1 MASATLGKY
10 QLIAELGRGGMA
22 DVFLA
27 VARGKAGL
35 GFSKLVV
42 IKKLREHLANDEDFV
57 AMLVDEARIAARLNH
72 PNVVQ
77 MLEIDEVGGEYFLAM
92 EYLDG
97 QPLRRILQ
105 RSEAATG
112 FTRQM
117 QYAVISDVLSGLHHA
132 HELTDYD
139 GTPLK
144 VVHRDVTPHNV
155 FITYDGQ
162 TKVVDFGIAKAVG
175 RASETKHGIIKGKV
189 PYMAPEQAAGM
200 VVDRR
205 ADIFSVGV
213 MLWEVAAGTR
223 LWQDVKEVDV
233 LRSLIRGNI
242 PSSPREVDPS
252 VSPELDA
259 VCRKALAFKVEDR
272 YATAADLQAD
282 LDKVIAANGGRP
294 NAREIGKVV
303 GDAFADKR
311 EETKAIIEAQL
322 AKLRDESGDS
332 FRPVKIPST
341 QRSSTTD
348 AFAVDDEISVSLGS
362 DRPEEH
368 IPSVEVAAMRASLPS
383 VPSGGTLASPSPSP
397 ARRSRIVVLG
407 AIALGS
413 LVVIGIA
420 IAAAAGGSSTT
431 NPIATSAT
439 PSNTSNEATSA
450 SASASAS
457 AMTPVPASSQDEIT
471 ASFRADPPEAKFS
484 IDDAGALSNP
494 FTGHFPRDNAKHS
507 VRIFAPG
514 YTTKVE
520 DVTFDDDQSLQLS
533 LARDT
538 SKPKK
543 H

>member
-1 MASATLGKY
+1 MAGATLGKY

-42 IKKLREHLANDEDFV
+42 IKRLREHLANDEDFV

-97 QPLRRILQ
+97 QPLRRVLQ
-105 RSEAATG
+105 RLATMPD
-112 FTRQM
+112 FTKQM

-155 FITYDGQ
+155 FLTYEGQ
-162 TKVVDFGIAKAVG
+162 IKVVDFGIAKAVG
-175 RASETKHGIIKGKV
+175 RASETRHGIIKGKV
-189 PYMAPEQAAGM
+189 PYMAPEQAAGQ

-213 MLWEVAAGTR
+213 MLWEIVAGTR
-223 LWQDVKEVDV
+223 LWQDVKEIDI
-233 LRSLIRGNI
+233 LRGLIRGNI
-242 PSSPREVDPS
+242 RSSPREVDPS

-259 VCRKALAFKVEDR
+259 ICRKALAFKVEDR
-272 YATAADLQAD
+272 YATAAEFQNDVE
-282 LDKVIAANGGRP
+282 KVITGNGGRP
-294 NAREIGKVV
+294 NARDIGKVLS
-303 GDAFADKR
+303 DAFVDKR

-332 FRPVKIPST
+332 FRPVKIPQT

-348 AFAVDDEISVSLGS
+348 ALEFADDEISVSMS
-362 DRPEEH
+362 NEPTEEH
-368 IPSVEVAAMRASLPS
+368 IPSSEVAALRLDVPPPEGTMASATPPMR
-383 VPSGGTLASPSPSP
+383 
-397 ARRSRIVVLG
+397 RNRIVVL
-407 AIALGS
+407 AALALGS
-413 LVVIGIA
+413 LLVIA
-420 IAAAAGGSSTT
+420 IALAAAASGSSTSI
-431 NPIATSAT
+431 PV
-439 PSNTSNEATSA
+439 A
-450 SASASAS
+450 SASASSAPEVTVPPTSAS
-457 AMTPVPASSQDEIT
+457 AVASASASPESQNQIT

-484 IDDAGALSNP
+484 IDDAGVLANP
-494 FTGHFPRDNAKHS
+494 FTGRFPRDGAKHS

-514 YTTKVE
+514 YTTKIE

-533 LARDT
+533 LGRDT

>member
-1 MASATLGKY
+1 MSGATLGKY

-42 IKKLREHLANDEDFV
+42 IKRLREHLANDADFV

-77 MLEIDEVGGEYFLAM
+77 MLEIDEVDGEYFLAM

-97 QPLRRILQ
+97 QPLRRVLQ
-105 RSEAATG
+105 RGEKAAG
-112 FTRQM
+112 FTKQM
-117 QYAVISDVLSGLHHA
+117 QYTIISDVLAGLHHA

-155 FITYDGQ
+155 FVTYEGQ
-162 TKVVDFGIAKAVG
+162 VKVVDFGIARAVG
-175 RASETKHGIIKGKV
+175 RASETRHGIIKGKV
-189 PYMAPEQAAGM
+189 PYMAPEQAAGQ

-213 MLWEVAAGTR
+213 MLWEAAVGTR
-223 LWQDVKEVDV
+223 LWQDIKEVDI
-233 LRSLIRGNI
+233 LRALIRGNI
-242 PSSPREVDPS
+242 PSSPREADPT

-259 VCRKALAFKVEDR
+259 ICKKALAFKLDDR
-272 YATAADLQAD
+272 YATAAEFQAD
-282 LDKVIAANGGRP
+282 LDAVIAANGGRP
-294 NAREIGKVV
+294 AAREIGKVV
-303 GDAFADKR
+303 ADAFGDKR
-311 EETKAIIEAQL
+311 DETKAIIEAQL
-322 AKLRDESGDS
+322 SKLRDASGDS
-332 FRPVKIPST
+332 FRPVKIP
-341 QRSSTTD
+341 QAPRSSTTD
-348 AFAVDDEISVSLGS
+348 ALEFADDGEISVSMS
-362 DRPEEH
+362 NEPTEEH
-368 IPSVEVAAMRASLPS
+368 VPSEEVAALRADSLPE
-383 VPSGGTLASPSPSP
+383 GTLASEMPV
-397 ARRSRIVVLG
+397 RNKRIVVLG
-407 AIALGS
+407 AVALGA
-413 LVVIGIA
+413 LVVIGAA
-420 IAAAAGGSSTT
+420 IAASAGSSTTTVTVASGGSSTT
-431 NPIATSAT
+431 TSVSATTSAA
-439 PSNTSNEATSA
+439 SSA
-450 SASASAS
+450 SSLTTS
-457 AMTPVPASSQDEIT
+457 VPAADQIT

-484 IDDAGALSNP
+484 IDDAGVLSNP
-494 FTGHFPRDNAKHS
+494 FTGHFPRDGAKHS

-514 YTTKVE
+514 YSTKVE
-520 DVTFDDDQSLQLS
+520 EVTFDDDQSLQLS

>member
-1 MASATLGKY
+1 MAGATLGKY

-42 IKKLREHLANDEDFV
+42 IKRLREHLANDEDFV

-77 MLEIDEVGGEYFLAM
+77 MLEIDEVDGEYFLAM

-105 RSEAATG
+105 RSEASTG

-155 FITYDGQ
+155 FVTYEGQ
-162 TKVVDFGIAKAVG
+162 SKVVDFGIAKAVG

-213 MLWEVAAGTR
+213 MIWEVAVGAR
-223 LWQDVKEVDV
+223 LWQDVKEIDI

-242 PSSPREVDPS
+242 PSSPREADATI
-252 VSPELDA
+252 SPEIDA
-259 VCRKALAFKVEDR
+259 ICRKALAFKVEDR
-272 YATAADLQAD
+272 YATAADLQTD
-282 LDKVIAANGGRP
+282 LDKVISANGGRP
-294 NAREIGKVV
+294 NARDLGKVV
-303 GDAFADKR
+303 SDAFADKR

-322 AKLRDESGDS
+322 AKLRDATGDS
-332 FRPVKIPST
+332 FRPVKIPQT

-348 AFAVDDEISVSLGS
+348 SNALAFEDEISVSMS
-362 DRPEEH
+362 DDPIEEH
-368 IPSVEVAAMRASLPS
+368 IPSVEVAAMRAGPPPS
-383 VPSGGTLASPSPSP
+383 EGTLASQSPL
-397 ARRSRIVVLG
+397 RRNRLFVLVAVAVG
-407 AIALGS
+407 ALA
-413 LVVIGIA
+413 VIGVA
-420 IAAAAGGSSTT
+420 IAAAIGKPSTPT
-431 NPIATSAT
+431 PIATTAITTAPTSPPSAI
-439 PSNTSNEATSA
+439 TSTSA
-450 SASASAS
+450 SVVA
-457 AMTPVPASSQDEIT
+457 PVPSAPLSEIT

-484 IDDAGALSNP
+484 IDDAGALANP
-494 FTGHFPRDNAKHS
+494 FTGHFPRDGAKHS

-514 YTTKVE
+514 YSTKIE
-520 DVTFDDDQSLQLS
+520 EVTFDDDQSLQLS

>member
-1 MASATLGKY
+1 MAGTSLGKY

-42 IKKLREHLANDEDFV
+42 IKRLREHLANDEDFV

-105 RSEAATG
+105 RTEAITG
-112 FTRQM
+112 FTKQM

-162 TKVVDFGIAKAVG
+162 AKVVDFGIAKAVG
-175 RASETKHGIIKGKV
+175 RASETRHGIIKGKV
-189 PYMAPEQAAGM
+189 PYMAPEQAAGQ

-213 MLWEVAAGTR
+213 MLWEIAVGKR
-223 LWQDVKEVDV
+223 LWQDVKEIDI
-233 LRSLIRGNI
+233 LRALIRGNI
-242 PSSPREVDPS
+242 PSSPREADPS
-252 VSPELDA
+252 ISPELDA
-259 VCRKALAFKVEDR
+259 ICKKALAFKIEDR
-272 YATAADLQAD
+272 YATAADFQTD
-282 LDKVIAANGGRP
+282 LDKVIVANGGRP
-294 NAREIGKVV
+294 AARDVGKVV
-303 GDAFADKR
+303 SDAFADKR

-322 AKLRDESGDS
+322 AKLRDTSGDS

-348 AFAVDDEISVSLGS
+348 AFGADDEISVSIS
-362 DRPEEH
+362 NEPTEEN
-368 IPSVEVAAMRASLPS
+368 IPSSELAALRLDAPTT
-383 VPSGGTLASPSPSP
+383 PPPEGTLASPTP
-397 ARRSRIVVLG
+397 APRRNRIVLL
-407 AIALGS
+407 AALALGS
-413 LVVIGIA
+413 LLVIGVA
-420 IAAAAGGSSTT
+420 LAAGGSSTST
-431 NPIATSAT
+431 TVATATATASASSSAAPT
-439 PSNTSNEATSA
+439 VPTTSA
-450 SASASAS
+450 SAAPSASS
-457 AMTPVPASSQDEIT
+457 EQNQIT
-471 ASFRADPPEAKFS
+471 ASFRADPPEARFS
-484 IDDAGALSNP
+484 IDDAGVLANP
-494 FTGHFPRDNAKHS
+494 FTGHFPRDSAKHS
-507 VRIFAPG
+507 VRIFAQG
-514 YTTKVE
+514 YTTKIE
-520 DVTFDDDQSLQLS
+520 EVTFDDDQSLQLS
-533 LARDT
+533 LARDM

>member
-1 MASATLGKY
+1 MAGATLGKY

-213 MLWEVAAGTR
+213 MIWEVAVGAR
-223 LWQDVKEVDV
+223 LWQDVKEIDI
-233 LRSLIRGNI
+233 LRSLIRGSI
-242 PSSPREVDPS
+242 PSSPREADAT

-259 VCRKALAFKVEDR
+259 LCRKALAFKVEDR
-272 YATAADLQAD
+272 YATAAELQID

-294 NAREIGKVV
+294 NARDLGKVV
-303 GDAFADKR
+303 SDAFADKR
-311 EETKAIIEAQL
+311 DETKAIIEAQL
-322 AKLRDESGDS
+322 AKLRDASGDS

-348 AFAVDDEISVSLGS
+348 ALAVEDEISVSMGS
-362 DRPEEH
+362 DQPEEH

-383 VPSGGTLASPSPSP
+383 VPSGGTLASPSP
-397 ARRSRIVVLG
+397 ARRSRIFVLG

-420 IAAAAGGSSTT
+420 IAAAVAGRPTPT
-431 NPIATSAT
+431 PVATSAA
-439 PSNTSNEATSA
+439 PSNTSTEAA
-450 SASASAS
+450 SASATAS
-457 AMTPVPASSQDEIT
+457 ATSSAPASSHDEIT
-471 ASFRADPPEAKFS
+471 ASFRADPPEARFS
-484 IDDAGALSNP
+484 IDDAGVLANP
-494 FTGHFPRDNAKHS
+494 FVGHFPRDGAKHS

-514 YTTKVE
+514 YTTKIE